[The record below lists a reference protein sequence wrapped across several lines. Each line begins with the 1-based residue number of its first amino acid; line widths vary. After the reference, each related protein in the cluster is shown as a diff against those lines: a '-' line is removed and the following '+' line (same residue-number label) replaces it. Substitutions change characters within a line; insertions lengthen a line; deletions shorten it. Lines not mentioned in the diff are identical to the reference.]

1 MSEKKT
7 WGIIGGGMMG
17 MTLALRLAQKG
28 DKVTI
33 FEASDKAGG
42 LTSSW
47 AMPARSGSNGDRVVW
62 DKYYHVILMS
72 DLNTRKILKE
82 IGLENECNWVE
93 TKTGFYSDG
102 KLYSMSNL
110 VEFFKFPP
118 INLIDKFRLGLTIF
132 AASKIKNWHKL
143 ENILVADWLTKWS
156 GKRVFEKIWLPLLKA
171 KLGENYKNTSAA
183 FIWAT
188 IQRMYAARKSGL
200 KKEMFGYVSG
210 GYERINSQFAKHLQN
225 MGVEFKYNSKVK
237 AVNKPAG
244 PVGGQ
249 INGNLILTTLDDNQ
263 YQFDHVISTLSS
275 KESVKVAPQLTDSEK
290 QQHEAIKYLGVICPS
305 VLLGKEISPYY
316 VTNITDSWPPFT
328 GVIEMTA
335 LIDKKETKGNH
346 LVYLPKYVNPDDE
359 LFNKDDKELQEI
371 FLGSLYKMYSHISE
385 KDLHFWGVSKA
396 RIVFALPTLNYSKK
410 VPGITTSIQ
419 NYYIINSAQIING
432 TLNVNETIQVAETK
446 LKEILN
452 NE

>member
-28 DKVTI
+28 DEVTI

-47 AMPARSGSNGDRVVW
+47 AMDGVVW

-82 IGLENECNWVE
+82 IGLENDCNWVE

-132 AASKIKNWHKL
+132 AASKIKNWHTL

-210 GYERINSQFAKHLQN
+210 GYERINNEFAKHLQH
-225 MGVEFKYNSKVK
+225 MGVEFRYDTKVI
-237 AVNKPAG
+237 AVKKE
-244 PVGGQ
+244 
-249 INGNLILTTLDDNQ
+249 INGNLILTTSDNDT
-263 YQFDHVISTLSS
+263 YGFDNIISTLSS
-275 KESVKVAPQLTDSEK
+275 KESVQIAPQLTDIEK

-305 VLLGKEISPYY
+305 VLLTKEISPYY

-371 FLGSLYKMYSHISE
+371 FLGSLYKMYPHISE

-396 RIVFALPTLNYSKK
+396 RIVFALPILDYSKK
-410 VPGITTSIQ
+410 VPGIATSIQ